1 MLQCPSQFQVIKQ
14 CILDVHENQISR
26 IDDEYVHLRELC
38 EAVERLFHLG
48 FRGTFRVRDYWHWMV
63 AISKMCLKERKFLHP
78 LYTDAINKVQH
89 NSSVTTAQGRGR
101 LMIRFLLHHSMLDFP
116 VKFMLAHPDYA
127 TSLYD
132 SSYSALSNEIY
143 VQILHSL
150 LTELCRVPFDLNLEN
165 AEFLDETW
173 EMPVFERYELVPCS
187 KLGTRLDFLDGH
199 AVVTDL
205 DPDGVAAEDNKVK
218 VGDVVVSM
226 YGKTLRN
233 GSALITTLRNQNEG
247 KPVPMAIIKSQ
258 MPNGKIFRPLE
269 SLLKRFGFEFLIPT
283 VSTTPSDSL
292 SSEPDSFFTRDSP
305 GRLLYVGQCEV
316 GSNGG
321 VSMINNAILRVL
333 MNRRKDDWPIPVHME
348 LGELGIAIW
357 NMHPRTGTVDPTK
370 PPMFQHSFPQI
381 SSCGRRTD
389 NTNYLA
395 YIVGEEP
402 CSIAKRFHC
411 FVFEAVNKE
420 EAKRLIHGI
429 AQGFDRT
436 HWTL

>member
-26 IDDEYVHLRELC
+26 INDEYVHLRELC
-38 EAVERLFHLG
+38 EAVERLFRLG
-48 FRGTFRVRDYWHWMV
+48 FRGTFRVRDYWHWMLAV
-63 AISKMCLKERKFLHP
+63 SKMCVKERKFLHP
-78 LYTDAINKVQH
+78 LYTDAIDKVQH

-101 LMIRFLLHHSMLDFP
+101 LMIRLLLHHSMLDFP

-127 TSLYD
+127 ASLYD

-150 LTELCRVPFDLNLEN
+150 LAEMCRVPFDLNLDN

-247 KPVPMAIIKSQ
+247 KPVPMDIVKSQ
-258 MPNGKIFRPLE
+258 LPNGKLFRPLE

-283 VSTTPSDSL
+283 ASTTASES

-321 VSMINNAILRVL
+321 VNMINSAILRVL

-357 NMHPRTGTVDPTK
+357 NMHPRTGAVDPTQ
-370 PPMFQHSFPQI
+370 PPIFQHSFPQI

-402 CSIAKRFHC
+402 CSIAKRFRC
-411 FVFEAVNKE
+411 FVFEAVDKE